1 MKLLK
6 FFDSIQSNE
15 KKKKM
20 NDRLVVKTLIIRL
33 CNYNNSSRVMINLL
47 NINI

>member
-6 FFDSIQSNE
+6 FLDSLQSNE
-15 KKKKM
+15 KKKM